1 MWQNKYKHTQ
11 NIIKIRRKELFIFVV
26 KLQNI
31 LLCWWYIY
39 NSGWQYSV
47 DDKIHSFQKSHK
59 KKKESTPKS
68 QKCNKYKLYFSNH
81 HCDQIRVFFPSLIQE
96 KKKKCTGVFRIK
108 VLLWTI
114 NKWIIHDYQHQILTV
129 FFFLL
134 IILSK
139 YYMIQAWLDQA
150 SK

>member
-1 MWQNKYKHTQ
+1 M
-11 NIIKIRRKELFIFVV
+11 FVV

-59 KKKESTPKS
+59 KKKDSTPKS

-81 HCDQIRVFFPSLIQE
+81 RCDQIRFF
-96 KKKKCTGVFRIK
+96 
-108 VLLWTI
+108 
-114 NKWIIHDYQHQILTV
+114 HH
-129 FFFLL
+129 
-134 IILSK
+134 
-139 YYMIQAWLDQA
+139 
-150 SK
+150 